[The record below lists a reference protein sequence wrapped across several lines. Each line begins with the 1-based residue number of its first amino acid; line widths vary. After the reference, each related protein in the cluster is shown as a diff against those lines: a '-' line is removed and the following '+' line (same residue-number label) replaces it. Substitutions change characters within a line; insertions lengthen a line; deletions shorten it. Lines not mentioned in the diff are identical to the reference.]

1 MGTWD
6 VGTFDN
12 DIAGD
17 WAWELETQPDTGFVS
32 ATLARVHDA
41 GSDYLEADTACEGL
55 AAAEVVAR
63 LRGNWGARNAYT
75 ESVDNWVASH
85 PRQPS
90 PELVAQAVAAIDR
103 VLAEPSELLE
113 LWSDSDEFA
122 RWRAAVLDLRQ
133 RVAA

>member
-32 ATLARVHDA
+32 ATLARVLDT
-41 GSDYLEADTACEGL
+41 GSDYLEVDTACEGL

-85 PRQPS
+85 PRQPA

-103 VLAEPSELLE
+103 VLAGPSELLE

-122 RWRAAVLDLRQ
+122 GWRAAVLDLRQ